1 MRKEE
6 KIHLIRYYLAVPLLV
21 FGILML
27 AVPSFDVNTVCTV
40 FGALLSVFGL
50 AELFL
55 FLTDAKIRYRLILGI
70 LGAVLGAVLVSVRA
84 EFVVVLAQLLVGVFV
99 AVDGTYK
106 FRLSVEIF
114 NRGARLWGAPLAISI
129 AMVVFG
135 ILVIFWP
142 ATGSFMPSLFGIAI
156 LVDSIGELLLGLYN
170 GGDPKGNH
178 TKRQP
183 TMRNQKRNR

>member
-6 KIHLIRYYLAVPLLV
+6 KIHLVRCYLAVPLLV

-27 AVPSFDVNTVCTV
+27 AVPSFDVDTVCTV
-40 FGALLSVFGL
+40 LGALLSGL
-50 AELFL
+50 GLSELFL
-55 FLTDAKIRYRLILGI
+55 FLTDAKIRYRLIFGV
-70 LGAVLGAVLVSVRA
+70 LGAVLGAVLVSIRA

-114 NRGARLWGAPLAISI
+114 NRGARLWVAPLTISI

-142 ATGSFMPSLFGIAI
+142 ATGGFMPSLFGITI

-170 GGDPKGNH
+170 GGDRKKAH
-178 TKRQP
+178 TRQHP
-183 TMRNQKRNR
+183 AAQNQRRNR